1 MKFLNKKYMEYETT
15 AKLGNNNFFADMVLP
30 LFVRDM
36 RVAGQDHHWL
46 EYNKRP
52 ISWMQM
58 NSFIAKVA
66 IEREREDI
74 QIVWFSGC
82 NVQTPVQVELLHSL
96 RYGYKS
102 GSK

>member
-1 MKFLNKKYMEYETT
+1 
-15 AKLGNNNFFADMVLP
+15 
-30 LFVRDM
+30 
-36 RVAGQDHHWL
+36 
-46 EYNKRP
+46 
-52 ISWMQM
+52 M